1 MLIDFLPEIPGKV
14 KASTQKKELSGPD
27 RPKDAYRWTLYTDD
41 ASSKERSWAGLIQTS
56 PEGEEITY
64 ALRFDFHTENN
75 EAEYEALLVGLR
87 LARQMD
93 TKTITALADSRL
105 AANQINGEFEAR
117 GKRMEKYVKVV
128 QRLVEPIKEYTIKQ
142 IPRGENRR
150 ADALSKLA
158 STCFDHISKK
168 ILVEVLKETSIDER

>member
-1 MLIDFLPEIPGKV
+1 
-14 KASTQKKELSGPD
+14 
-27 RPKDAYRWTLYTDD
+27 
-41 ASSKERSWAGLIQTS
+41 
-56 PEGEEITY
+56 
-64 ALRFDFHTENN
+64 
-75 EAEYEALLVGLR
+75 
-87 LARQMD
+87 MD